1 MLSED
6 QQDQLLLSLFATAE
20 VMGQQLTQGA
30 ALLMVEDLRE
40 YSEPVLSVALR
51 NCRREGGRLT
61 VAAILKH
68 AQAADGHPG
77 KDEAWAIALSA
88 SDESETVVMT
98 REIRQAMTASS
109 PVLEVGDKVGARM
122 AFMSAYDRLVIAAR
136 AEAKPAQWEVSLGYD
151 SARRVI
157 AIESALRSKLISE
170 EAGAKHLA
178 HLRLA
183 PPTEDGLAIAGLI
196 TGQVRANASPQ
207 MRKKL
212 AEVRCIIKAAQA
224 KKDRQRAKD
233 SQRRRVE
240 TYLRKRQARA
250 ALSAL
255 AEQQLNESGPSSS
268 PGTGRSRWC

>member
-40 YSEPVLSVALR
+40 YSEGVLTDALR
-51 NCRREGGRLT
+51 TCRREGGRLT

-98 REIRQAMTASS
+98 AEICQAMTASS
-109 PVLEVGDKVGARM
+109 PVLEAGDKVGARM
-122 AFMSAYDRLVIAAR
+122 AFMSAYERLVVAAR
-136 AEAKPAQWEVSLGYD
+136 AEALTAKWEVSLGYD
-151 SARRVI
+151 PARRVT
-157 AIESALRSKLISE
+157 AIESAVRSKLISQ

-178 HLRLA
+178 HLRIA
-183 PPTEDGLAIAGLI
+183 PATEDGHAIAGLI
-196 TGQVRANASPQ
+196 TGEVRTKTSPKV
-207 MRKKL
+207 REKL

-224 KKDRQRAKD
+224 KKDRKRTKEAQRH
-233 SQRRRVE
+233 RVD
-240 TYLRKRQARA
+240 TYLRKRQTRA
-250 ALSAL
+250 AIA
-255 AEQQLNESGPSSS
+255 QLNIKRAGQSAGEGV
-268 PGTGRSRWC
+268 